1 MKKLLALAIASL
13 LFVSASYAQ
22 LTHTANGTVDQN
34 ATNIIKK
41 ASAKMSGTVSFSV
54 TVVNYDANKKE
65 TFRQKADVLYNAPR
79 YRVKA
84 GSVEI
89 YCDGKSVWQVNK
101 SAKEVVVTPIADSDD
116 DLTNPARL
124 LANYSK
130 NYRAKFIREEENGT
144 SIVDLQP
151 NKGRSYHKIRIYI
164 DKNGQLK
171 KLEQHNYDS
180 SRSEYTVS
188 NFKNVSASDSD
199 FVFDTKANPGI
210 EVIDMR

>member
-1 MKKLLALAIASL
+1 MKKIFALTVAFL
-13 LFVSASYAQ
+13 LFLAAANAQ
-22 LTHTANGTVDQN
+22 LTHTANGTIDVN

-41 ASAKMSGTVSFSV
+41 ASAKMSGTVSFTV

-84 GSVEI
+84 GTLEI
-89 YCDGKSVWQVNK
+89 YCDGKFVWQVNK
-101 SAKEVVVTPIADSDD
+101 SAKEVVVSPIADSDD

-130 NYRAKFIREEENGT
+130 NYRAKFIREEKDGT
-144 SIVDLQP
+144 AIIDLQP
-151 NKGRSYHKIRIYI
+151 NKGRSYHKVRIYI

-188 NFKNVSASDSD
+188 NFKNATASDGD
-199 FVFDTKANPGI
+199 FTFDSAANSSY
-210 EVIDMR
+210 ELIDMR

>member
-1 MKKLLALAIASL
+1 MKKIFALTVAFL
-13 LFVSASYAQ
+13 LFLAAANAQ
-22 LTHTANGTVDQN
+22 LTHTANGTIDVN

-41 ASAKMSGTVSFSV
+41 ASAKMSGTVSFTV

-84 GSVEI
+84 GTLEI

-101 SAKEVVVTPIADSDD
+101 SAKEVVVSPIADSDD

-130 NYRAKFIREEENGT
+130 NYRAKFIREEKDGT
-144 SIVDLQP
+144 AIIDLQP
-151 NKGRSYHKIRIYI
+151 NQGRSYHKVRIDI

-188 NFKNVSASDSD
+188 NFKNATASDGD
-199 FVFDTKANPGI
+199 FTFDSAANSSY
-210 EVIDMR
+210 ELIDMR

>member
-1 MKKLLALAIASL
+1 MKKTLSIIIIVLV
-13 LFVSASYAQ
+13 FMSASYAQ
-22 LTHTANGTVDQN
+22 LTHTANGTVDVN
-34 ATNIIKK
+34 AANIIKK
-41 ASAKMSGTVSFSV
+41 ASAKMSGTVAFTV

-65 TFRQKADVLYNAPR
+65 TFRQNADILYNAPR

-84 GSVEI
+84 GSLEI

-101 SAKEVVVTPIADSDD
+101 QAKEVVVSPIADSDD

-130 NYRAKFIREEENGT
+130 NYRAKFIREEKDGT
-144 SIVDLQP
+144 SVIDLQP
-151 NKGRSYHKIRIYI
+151 NKGRSYHKVRLYI
-164 DKNGQLK
+164 DKSGQLK

-180 SRSEYTVS
+180 SRSEYKVS
-188 NFKNVSASDSD
+188 NFKQATASDSD
-199 FVFDTKANPGI
+199 FVFDAKANPGI

>member
-188 NFKNVSASDSD
+188 NFKNVSAPDAD

>member
-1 MKKLLALAIASL
+1 MKKTLSIIIIALV
-13 LFVSASYAQ
+13 FMSASYAQ
-22 LTHTANGTVDQN
+22 LTHTANGTVDVN
-34 ATNIIKK
+34 AANIIKK
-41 ASAKMSGTVSFSV
+41 ASAKMSGTVAFTV

-84 GSVEI
+84 GSLEI

-101 SAKEVVVTPIADSDD
+101 QAKEVVVSPIADSDD

-130 NYRAKFIREEENGT
+130 NYRAKFIREEKDGT
-144 SIVDLQP
+144 SIIDLQP
-151 NKGRSYHKIRIYI
+151 NKGRSYHKVRLYI

-180 SRSEYTVS
+180 SRSEYKVT
-188 NFKNVSASDSD
+188 NFKQATASDSD
-199 FVFDTKANPGI
+199 FVFDAKANPGI

>member
-89 YCDGKSVWQVNK
+89 YCDGKSIWQVNK

-144 SIVDLQP
+144 SIIDLQP

-188 NFKNVSASDSD
+188 NFKNVSASDAD
-199 FVFDTKANPGI
+199 FVFDTKANSGI

>member
-1 MKKLLALAIASL
+1 MKKIFALTVAFL
-13 LFVSASYAQ
+13 LFLAAANAQ
-22 LTHTANGTVDQN
+22 LTHTANGTIDVN

-41 ASAKMSGTVSFSV
+41 ASAKMSGTVSFTV

-84 GSVEI
+84 GTLEI

-101 SAKEVVVTPIADSDD
+101 SAKEVVVSPIADSDD

-130 NYRAKFIREEENGT
+130 NYRAKFIREEN
-144 SIVDLQP
+144 
-151 NKGRSYHKIRIYI
+151 RR
-164 DKNGQLK
+164 
-171 KLEQHNYDS
+171 
-180 SRSEYTVS
+180 
-188 NFKNVSASDSD
+188 
-199 FVFDTKANPGI
+199 
-210 EVIDMR
+210 